1 MSSVLRRWIVAAG
14 VMVLTQAACVA
25 PFSPQRTTSPLDPS
39 VSAAGLNVCSSEPL
53 KTLSP
58 GATSAMSYVIAA
70 DCDDAVH
77 QTVVLVETYSSE
89 DARDAAIRSYLVSV
103 PGRAGQKN
111 SLLTIGSSVITVPGP
126 RDDAAFALLVR
137 RLRQQGAQ

>member
-1 MSSVLRRWIVAAG
+1 MLLAQ
-14 VMVLTQAACVA
+14 TACVA
-25 PFSPQRTTSPLDPS
+25 QFAQPRTS
-39 VSAAGLNVCSSEPL
+39 VIDASISAAGLEVCASQSL
-53 KTLSP
+53 TTLSP

-70 DCDDAVH
+70 DCADTTH
-77 QTVVLVETYSSE
+77 QTVLQVETYANE
-89 DARDAAIRSYLVSV
+89 DARDAAIRNYLVSV

-111 SLLTIGSSVITVPGP
+111 SLMTIGSSVITVPGA

>member
-1 MSSVLRRWIVAAG
+1 MSGVKFRPAALG
-14 VMVLTQAACVA
+14 VCLLLTQAACVA
-25 PFSPQRTTSPLDPS
+25 QFGQQQAPIDQAAST
-39 VSAAGLNVCSSEPL
+39 AGLKVCSSQPL

-58 GATSAMSYVIAA
+58 GATAGMSYVIAA
-70 DCDDAVH
+70 DCDDKAH
-77 QTVVLVETYSSE
+77 QTVVIAETYGTQ
-89 DARDAAIRSYLVSV
+89 DARDRAIRSYIITV

-111 SLLTIGSSVITVPGP
+111 GLLTVGNTVITVPGP